1 MKTNKFQHRLI
12 LRKQLIFLINTRIHQ
27 PIKEINQKKKSGGI
41 KKWKK
46 KKGYVHMEIDGDENT
61 VVLSGLSDGT
71 ILVLCAVHV
80 IRLSRF
86 ANVPIEQ
93 IHRLIDTLDEDC
105 IIVEEDVE

>member
-1 MKTNKFQHRLI
+1 M
-12 LRKQLIFLINTRIHQ
+12 
-27 PIKEINQKKKSGGI
+27 EEE
-41 KKWKK
+41 
-46 KKGYVHMEIDGDENT
+46 KGYVHMEIDGDETT
-61 VVLSGLSDGT
+61 VVSSGLSDGT

-80 IRLSRF
+80 IRLSRS